1 MKRPR
6 EPRNW
11 YFWRGV
17 VSDPE
22 KKQEFLDRA
31 GDKAKRELIQ
41 AIKFKKWHEIQQ
53 RKEKVYA

>member
-22 KKQEFLDRA
+22 KKQEFLDRV
-31 GDKAKRELIQ
+31 GDNQRRNLIL
-41 AIKFKKWHEIQQ
+41 AIKYYKWEQIQN